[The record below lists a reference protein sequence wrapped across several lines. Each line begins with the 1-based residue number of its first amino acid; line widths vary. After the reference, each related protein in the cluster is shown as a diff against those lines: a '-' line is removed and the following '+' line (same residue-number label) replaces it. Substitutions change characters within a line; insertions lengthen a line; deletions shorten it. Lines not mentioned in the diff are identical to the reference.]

1 MIPIIITFIVMFSA
15 WPSLAADAQI
25 QSEIDHLMR
34 FIHRSNCA
42 FIRNGK
48 AYSADEALEHIQK
61 KYDHF
66 KYRIQS
72 TEDFIDYCASK
83 SILTD
88 QAYKIDC
95 PDQDVVESKLWLLQ
109 ELKRFRNN

>member
-1 MIPIIITFIVMFSA
+1 MKKIIIAFIVMVAA
-15 WPSLAADAQI
+15 WPAFAGDAQM

-34 FIHRSNCA
+34 FIKSSNCA

-66 KYRIQS
+66 KDRIKS
-72 TEDFIDYCASK
+72 SEDFIDYCASK

-95 PDQDVVESKLWLLQ
+95 PDQDAVKSKPWLLL
-109 ELKRFRNN
+109 ELKRFRN